1 MPGHSKIIKIGLINT
16 LASNK
21 ANNSILLEE
30 ISTPSSNLDLVKKM
44 LPFITLINYCERDP
58 SVDSNCF
65 QL

>member
-1 MPGHSKIIKIGLINT
+1 MPGHAKIIKIGLINT

-44 LPFITLINYCERDP
+44 LPFITLINYCERDS